1 MAASSLNLC
10 VKNGTTILG
19 DNLTAFFIGY
29 GGFVLSLMNIAIAV
43 NSKAV
48 FNTKQ
53 TLEEVIRELY
63 FHPLRC
69 KVLVGIYYGTSETNR
84 PARKWISFFFLAVL
98 FI

>member
-48 FNTKQ
+48 FNTKHIGHR
-53 TLEEVIRELY
+53 TKR
-63 FHPLRC
+63 
-69 KVLVGIYYGTSETNR
+69 
-84 PARKWISFFFLAVL
+84 ISLDGHQL
-98 FI
+98 G